1 MNDYAALHATS
12 LLLVGKSLKIGECGI
27 DLTFATPEATHAD
40 SLSTSSISSVASR
53 KKSFDF
59 TRNEIQTASNDTGI
73 EIIMQQSNKPQQ
85 DVLLLPVDDAS
96 AGPDESRW
104 RSHGKARRRKL
115 LEEDQRNGGRDFSMT
130 FDCSVQRYF
139 SVAHWALEQF
149 HQLYQNSSSSSTDN
163 EKELEE
169 LYLMG
174 HRIVSFLTECL
185 PQHPGLGRAP
195 LVRHRSKQ
203 ELNLLEKCLED
214 VALRIDEQVC
224 NHFGDDG
231 DLFLDSML
239 IGEMD
244 KDEYEEDGTS
254 SSSSSPD
261 AAKQPDSDAVFD
273 FEANWVD
280 FSEAAF
286 GVDNTKNS
294 KFVSFAK
301 DLERKSAE
309 SPTAETIGT
318 TGTTGTGS
326 LGPTDNSYANCD
338 SSRNSEGNEE
348 IRRSSAESID
358 ENDTDD
364 DYEDEDDDY
373 VDDDDDVVEYNY
385 DDENDRVIR
394 DDDNDHFE
402 VDEFSEEEEDDD
414 DDDDDDYTYDNYT
427 YDDYTYDEEDD
438 FDLHSRSGTM
448 FKGVRLDFLRTI
460 ACQPVLYETDS
471 EAADSWANTVDE
483 STTTASRSRPCL
495 PSSSGVTPTCD
506 PARLAFRDLMNKLPH
521 ESILQRNNE
530 SKQLMNGGPLYLS
543 PVPSPLMQSPS
554 TSPTLMGVLGER
566 DSVKT
571 SNVGYTNFDDLLDHE
586 IKDYLDSSQVDE
598 DPRKFVETF
607 HEKLNVQS
615 NGNDSSTIS
624 RPQRRDSR
632 SAASSYVSSS
642 SSSSSSSTVQSSS
655 SSSSLKSLI
664 NRTGSQTSAFSS
676 FSRSKQQQQ
685 PTQKQQQQPI
695 QKQQPKSNSVFEVE
709 DWISFDNSSG
719 NSYFADSSF

>member
-1 MNDYAALHATS
+1 
-12 LLLVGKSLKIGECGI
+12 
-27 DLTFATPEATHAD
+27 
-40 SLSTSSISSVASR
+40 
-53 KKSFDF
+53 
-59 TRNEIQTASNDTGI
+59 
-73 EIIMQQSNKPQQ
+73 
-85 DVLLLPVDDAS
+85 
-96 AGPDESRW
+96 
-104 RSHGKARRRKL
+104 
-115 LEEDQRNGGRDFSMT
+115 
-130 FDCSVQRYF
+130 
-139 SVAHWALEQF
+139 
-149 HQLYQNSSSSSTDN
+149 
-163 EKELEE
+163 
-169 LYLMG
+169 MG

-203 ELNLLEKCLED
+203 ELNLLKKCLED

-348 IRRSSAESID
+348 IRRSSAESTD
-358 ENDTDD
+358 ENETDD

-373 VDDDDDVVEYNY
+373 VDDDDLVEYNY

-402 VDEFSEEEEDDD
+402 VDEFSEEDD

-427 YDDYTYDEEDD
+427 YDEEDD
-438 FDLHSRSGTM
+438 FDLHSRSGTI

-598 DPRKFVETF
+598 DPRKFVETC

-615 NGNDSSTIS
+615 NGNGNDSSTIS

-655 SSSSLKSLI
+655 SSLKSLI

-685 PTQKQQQQPI
+685 PI
-695 QKQQPKSNSVFEVE
+695 QKQLPKSNSVFEVG
-709 DWISFDNSSG
+709 DWVPFDNSSG
-719 NSYFADSSF
+719 NSYFGDSSF